1 MNTEPR
7 WTLSENDKNDLI
19 SALTAELAVFRT
31 KAGISQEE
39 LAGLIGVTRQTYGAF
54 ERKTRRM
61 TWSTYLSLILVFDY
75 NENTHN
81 MLRGSSAYP
90 REILKQFNDGKES
103 DTFQL
108 DEMLPGARSLLD
120 GLDAQAINTIKNV
133 MLLEFSRCNDVPV
146 DAAVRLFGSMEFG
159 IAPKTREEEIA
170 AKQALKNIISK
181 EQGHA

>member
-61 TWSTYLSLILVFDY
+61 TWSTFASCNTTPVVNSWNWILTPV
-75 NENTHN
+75 
-81 MLRGSSAYP
+81 
-90 REILKQFNDGKES
+90 
-103 DTFQL
+103 
-108 DEMLPGARSLLD
+108 
-120 GLDAQAINTIKNV
+120 AI
-133 MLLEFSRCNDVPV
+133 
-146 DAAVRLFGSMEFG
+146 
-159 IAPKTREEEIA
+159 
-170 AKQALKNIISK
+170 
-181 EQGHA
+181 